1 MQRLIASGWVGRA
14 GWERSAASTM
24 AGIGNSL
31 DGVLWS
37 FGRQHFQ
44 APLVPLELAT
54 PWFHGN
60 FTAFG
65 GGGVPSPVVA
75 SSRRRLTP
83 PKGRFS
89 PVLVK
94 PVRRPHMG
102 ASPPPEGFHVPPAP
116 CPLHSCLPHRGGRAA
131 CRRRCLPAGCA
142 GR

>member
-31 DGVLWS
+31 DGGLWS

-60 FTAFG
+60 FTASG
-65 GGGVPSPVVA
+65 RRSAIAGHRPEQPPADPAKAPILTRSGETGALSPY
-75 SSRRRLTP
+75 
-83 PKGRFS
+83 GR
-89 PVLVK
+89 
-94 PVRRPHMG
+94 
-102 ASPPPEGFHVPPAP
+102 SPPPEGFHVPPAP
-116 CPLHSCLPHRGGRAA
+116 
-131 CRRRCLPAGCA
+131 
-142 GR
+142 